1 MIIQPLGPEVPVTDA
16 AITAARLI
24 RVSNSHATD
33 ASAIVLANA
42 VGACGFTLMPL
53 SSEVVEKDIGA
64 AVNAVGGTVFA
75 TPVAFTN

>member
-1 MIIQPLGPEVPVTDA
+1 MIIQPLGPEVAVTDA

-24 RVSNSHATD
+24 RISNAHASDTSLI
-33 ASAIVLANA
+33 ALGNSAGV
-42 VGACGFTLMPL
+42 CEFTLMPL

-64 AVNAVGGTVFA
+64 AVTATGGTVKA